1 MTKEEF
7 ENLAGIE
14 TTDEQYHIIDMVYTH
29 FDTRWNSSKKQFVK
43 WFKKNGMLEVVKLY
57 NVFLEAEHIVS
68 VETDASRKWWGVE
81 FYRDNFGYMH

>member
-7 ENLAGIE
+7 ENLTEVE
-14 TTDEQYHIIDMVYTH
+14 TTQEQYNMIDMVYTH
-29 FDTRWNSSKKQFVK
+29 FDRWNSSKKQFVK

-57 NVFLEAEHIVS
+57 NVFLEAEQIVKTY
-68 VETDASRKWWGVE
+68 TDAAEKWWKVE